1 MQWRLRPAIIL
12 EWLDLGADAALQRTG
27 GFAVCGISV
36 PGGQIGLTRQDVV
49 WFLLS
54 EDALVQ
60 EVDDD
65 LVILNLATEQ
75 YHALNSTARRF
86 FELCRSSGSREE
98 AVSRIAAEFGIDLVI
113 AAQDLDA
120 LLAGLEQR
128 GVLRSGQ

>member
-1 MQWRLRPAIIL
+1 M
-12 EWLDLGADAALQRTG
+12 GA
-27 GFAVCGISV
+27 
-36 PGGQIGLTRQDVV
+36 PGRAIGLKRQDVV

-86 FELCRSSGSREE
+86 FEFCRSSGSREE
-98 AVSRIAAEFGIDLVI
+98 AVSRIAKEFGIDPAI
-113 AAQDLDA
+113 AAQDLDG

-128 GVLRSGQ
+128 GVLRSRQ